1 MSMSQVIQVE
11 KVNKYG
17 SDLIYPR
24 NALAE
29 KACALWGQKTITLRN
44 IGALKD
50 MGFIVEQVVMANGK
64 VIKTGE
70 L

>member
-1 MSMSQVIQVE
+1 MSMPQVIQVE
-11 KVNKYG
+11 KVSKYG

-24 NALAE
+24 NELAE
-29 KACALWGQKTITLRN
+29 KACALWGQKTITPRN

-64 VIKTGE
+64 PIKTGE

>member
-11 KVNKYG
+11 KVNRYG

-24 NALAE
+24 NELAE

-50 MGFIVEQVVMANGK
+50 MGFVVEQVVMANGK
-64 VIKTGE
+64 AIKMGD